1 MEGRKMLPKEFL
13 KAAAIPALALLIL
26 GLFTAG
32 ARAQTILFV
41 NATPDLG
48 ADGAAG
54 EFADTG
60 NASGYYA
67 AGDVFTPTVA
77 GTVGT
82 ISFAGFY
89 YNNGTPTAQP
99 ADSFTIYLYS
109 VTAGTMGA
117 PDAPNA
123 LISQATLSNESS
135 SVIATS
141 SNGFPIYQ
149 YSGDLTTA
157 TPFTLNTST
166 EYYIGIGDTTT
177 PFVDFSLDFALNYI
191 GPATD
196 GWQLASPSSPAGG
209 NSPIGFPAPFY
220 FSLVAPE
227 PSTGAM
233 LLGGLSLL
241 GARRWRSGRAVA

>member
-1 MEGRKMLPKEFL
+1 MSAKRFL
-13 KAAAIPALALLIL
+13 IGARFVALAVLVV
-26 GLFTAG
+26 GLPCTG

-123 LISQATLSNESS
+123 LISQATLSHETSS
-135 SVIATS
+135 LIATS
-141 SNGFPIYQ
+141 TNGFPIYQ

-196 GWQLASPSSPAGG
+196 GWQLASPTSPAGG

-241 GARRWRSGRAVA
+241 GARRWRTGPALV